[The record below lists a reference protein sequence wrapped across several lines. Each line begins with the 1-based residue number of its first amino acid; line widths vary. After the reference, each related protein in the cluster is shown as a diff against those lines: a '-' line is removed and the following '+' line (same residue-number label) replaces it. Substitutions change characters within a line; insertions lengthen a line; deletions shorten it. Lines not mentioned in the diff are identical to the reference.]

1 MSQQTQ
7 IATLR
12 AAKLTPLVLRGSA
25 ERPWP
30 VRLLHSSTPPATP
43 APDYW
48 PTGPIITPFDFC
60 GHIRRLAADI
70 ASRCE
75 ELRHIDVTRVLFA
88 VTHARGRH
96 GHGLQA
102 RVTPLRFAGGR
113 LQRVRRGATYQVQ
126 RFFDGDTEY
135 LYVLAF
141 CLPRFLNQ
149 DFDSKFV
156 TLFHELYHIGPAF
169 DGDLRRHKGR
179 YAVHS
184 HSQRAYDRHMA
195 ELARA
200 YLAARPDPDLFAFL
214 RLDFTQLSER
224 HGGVH
229 GIVVPRPKVLPVF
242 GAVDGAAPLDG
253 VQDRDG

>member
-1 MSQQTQ
+1 MSQQAQ
-7 IATLR
+7 IAILR
-12 AAKLTPLVLRGSA
+12 AAKPTPLVLRGSA

-30 VRLLHSSTPPATP
+30 VRLLPGVSSPATP

-48 PTGPIITPFDFC
+48 HTGPTDAPFDFC
-60 GHIRRLAADI
+60 GHIRRLAADV
-70 ASRCE
+70 ALRCE
-75 ELRHIDVTRVLFA
+75 ELRHIDVNRVLFA

-113 LQRVRRGATYQVQ
+113 LQRVRRGVTYQVQ

-141 CLPRFLNQ
+141 CLPRFLQQ

-195 ELARA
+195 DLARA
-200 YLAARPDPDLFAFL
+200 YLATRPDPDLHAFL
-214 RLDFTQLSER
+214 RLDFGQLVQR
-224 HGGVH
+224 HRAVA
-229 GIVVPRPKVLPVF
+229 GIRVPRPKIVPVVLPQT
-242 GAVDGAAPLDG
+242 PTT
-253 VQDRDG
+253 RY